1 MVGTIYAFLALTP
14 GLRTDIRDLI
24 GAIAIFALIVAAL
37 TVTLDWA
44 GKTGTGGDYLV
55 WQLFRRPNHSMFFYP
70 EMVPVAIGLGVV
82 ACAAAGLWLLRRDA
96 SWRETL
102 LCCWIAVPVAFFEL
116 FPVKGF
122 QYLLPI
128 APAVAVL
135 AGRFLA
141 HWDPGTLPVSFGV
154 LRTRAAVAVVLGIV
168 LVSLAIPSW
177 QRVQPSQAST
187 LLAGAGGMPGGR
199 EAGRWV
205 AGHVPKGA
213 EMLSIGPSM
222 ANVLQF
228 YGQRKVYGLSVSAN
242 PLHRN
247 PVYEPVSNPD
257 RRIRENDL
265 QYIVWDAFSAERS
278 PFFARRLMRFV
289 ERYHGHVVHTQTVN
303 VRSPEG
309 RPVGKPVIVIYEV
322 GP

>member
-1 MVGTIYAFLALTP
+1 
-14 GLRTDIRDLI
+14 
-24 GAIAIFALIVAAL
+24 
-37 TVTLDWA
+37 
-44 GKTGTGGDYLV
+44 
-55 WQLFRRPNHSMFFYP
+55 
-70 EMVPVAIGLGVV
+70 MVPVAIGLGVV
-82 ACAAAGLWLLRRDA
+82 AAATAGLWLLRRDA

-102 LCCWIAVPVAFFEL
+102 LCSWIAVPVVFFEL

-135 AGRFLA
+135 AGRCFA
-141 HWDPGTLPVSFGV
+141 HWDPRTLPARLGV
-154 LRTRAAVAVVLGIV
+154 LRTRATVPIALGIV
-168 LVSLAIPSW
+168 LVSLAVPSW

-199 EAGRWV
+199 EAGRWI
-205 AGHVPKGA
+205 AGNVPKGA

-228 YGQRKVYGLSVSAN
+228 YGHRKVYGLSVSAN

-247 PVYEPVSNPD
+247 PVYEAVHNPD

-265 QYIVWDAFSAERS
+265 QYIVWDAFSAGRS
-278 PFFARRLMRFV
+278 RFFSSRLMRFV
-289 ERYHGHVVHTQTVN
+289 ERFDGHVVHTETVT
-303 VRSPEG
+303 VRSPDG
-309 RPVGKPVIVIYEV
+309 RPARRPVIVIYEV